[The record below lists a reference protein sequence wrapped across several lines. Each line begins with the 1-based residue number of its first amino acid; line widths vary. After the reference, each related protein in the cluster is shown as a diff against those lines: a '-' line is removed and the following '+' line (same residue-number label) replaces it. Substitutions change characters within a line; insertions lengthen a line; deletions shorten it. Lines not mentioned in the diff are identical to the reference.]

1 MFQEFK
7 IFSVSLFD
15 VSLDFIFVNV
25 LLKGLL
31 QAIYKTTVV
40 FISNVIVIYFINNN
54 FYQLL
59 PKNSKC

>member
-1 MFQEFK
+1 VFQEFK

-40 FISNVIVIYFINNN
+40 FISNVIVIYFINYN
-54 FYQLL
+54 FYQVL